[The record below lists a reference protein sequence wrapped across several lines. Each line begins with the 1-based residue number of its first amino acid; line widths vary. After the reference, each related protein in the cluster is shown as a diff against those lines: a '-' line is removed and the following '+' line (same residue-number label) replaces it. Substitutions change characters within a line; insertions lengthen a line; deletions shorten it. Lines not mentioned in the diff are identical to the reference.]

1 MYGWKE
7 QTIILGGVV
16 MIKIKVLKE
25 FYLYYFAI
33 LTTYD
38 LKMNNDSNNN
48 TLIGLEKF
56 QLLNRDYET
65 VLKYTYVEDNK
76 FDQTIKK
83 LLKEINQRL
92 ERGNHISI
100 VRNTIY
106 SDFPSDIDYIL
117 NEYKQVF
124 NITVTSLSDLVI
136 FQKAIYKFLDIFD
149 TYLKN
154 IIALDEVNGITNTVL
169 KNLNDNTLKNI
180 TKITEKY
187 VKSVRDYLAKMDT
200 ININK
205 TILKYDTLM
214 DITSSNNF
222 TFNRTVIPTG
232 FKLIDDVIGGGLQS
246 GRVYLI
252 GGKTGLGKSS
262 FLIQL
267 TRNLLEQDK
276 KVLIFTLENSVE
288 ETIERIYANIS
299 DTPLNKLMDYKDLVM
314 ERVQKFF
321 NEHKNAL
328 VEVIFYPAETLT
340 VEQITERIRLSNE
353 RYDVIFVDYLDLLRL
368 QSSQKM
374 EERIRLMKL
383 VRHLKRLAQ
392 ETNSIVVTP
401 SQVQRSVY
409 RSKIVEV
416 DNISESFGKIMEADG
431 VFIIEATT
439 TEVAQDGKLRINI
452 GKMRHGKSGIR
463 IEMKVDFSKM
473 KFEEVRYI
481 TQDEIFDDDEDD
493 EKERPSSRRKSKQ
506 QSNDDGFDI
515 IDF

>member
-1 MYGWKE
+1 M
-7 QTIILGGVV
+7 
-16 MIKIKVLKE
+16 KVLKE

-38 LKMNNDSNNN
+38 LKVDDNSNN
-48 TLIGLEKF
+48 TLISLEKF
-56 QLLNRDYET
+56 QILNRDYEMI
-65 VLKYTYVEDNK
+65 LKYTYVDDNK

-83 LLKEINQRL
+83 LLREVNQRL
-92 ERGNHISI
+92 EKGNHISI

-106 SDFPSDIDYIL
+106 SDFSSDVDYIL
-117 NEYKQVF
+117 TEYKQVF
-124 NITVTSLSDLVI
+124 NITVTSLSDLVV
-136 FQKAIYKFLDIFD
+136 FQKTIYKFLDIFD

-154 IIALDEVNGITNTVL
+154 IIALNEVNGITNTVL
-169 KNLNDNTLKNI
+169 KNLNDTTLKNI

-187 VKSVRDYLAKMDT
+187 NKSVRDYLSKMDT
-200 ININK
+200 INVNK
-205 TILKYDTLM
+205 TILRHDTIM
-214 DITSSNNF
+214 DITTNHNF
-222 TFNRTVIPTG
+222 SFNRTIIPTG
-232 FKLIDDVIGGGLQS
+232 FKLIDETIGGGLQS

-267 TRNLLEQDK
+267 TRNFLEQNK
-276 KVLIFTLENSVE
+276 RVLIFTLENSVE
-288 ETIERIYANIS
+288 ETVERIYANIS
-299 DTPLNKLMDYKDLVM
+299 DTPLNKLMEYKDLVM
-314 ERVQKFF
+314 ERVQNFF
-321 NEHKNAL
+321 NQHKNAM

-340 VEQITERIRLSNE
+340 VEQITERVRLSNVK
-353 RYDVIFVDYLDLLRL
+353 YDVILVDYLDLLRL
-368 QSSQKM
+368 QSSQTQKL

-392 ETNSIVVTP
+392 ETNTIVITP
-401 SQVQRSVY
+401 SQVQRGVY

-463 IEMKVDFSKM
+463 IEMNVDFSKM
-473 KFEEVRYI
+473 KFEEVRYVSP
-481 TQDEIFDDDEDD
+481 DEITDDED
-493 EKERPSSRRKSKQ
+493 EKPSSSRGRKSKR
-506 QSNDDGFDI
+506 QSFDDEDVDI

>member
-1 MYGWKE
+1 
-7 QTIILGGVV
+7 

-38 LKMNNDSNNN
+38 LKINNNNNNLNNLTNDNN

-76 FDQTIKK
+76 FDQIIKR
-83 LLKEINQRL
+83 LIKEINQRL
-92 ERGNHISI
+92 EKGNHISI

-106 SDFPSDIDYIL
+106 SDFPTDIDYIL
-117 NEYKQVF
+117 SEYKQVF
-124 NITVTSLSDLVI
+124 NITITSLSDLVI
-136 FQKAIYKFLDIFD
+136 FQKVIYKFLDIFD
-149 TYLKN
+149 TYIKN

-187 VKSVRDYLAKMDT
+187 NKSVRDYLSKMET

-214 DITSSNNF
+214 DITKNNNF
-222 TFNRTVIPTG
+222 SFNRTVVPTG
-232 FKLIDDVIGGGLQS
+232 FKLIDNVIGGGLQS

-267 TRNLLEQDK
+267 TCNLLEQDK

-299 DTPLNKLMDYKDLVM
+299 DTPLNKLIEYKDLVM
-314 ERVQKFF
+314 ERVQEFF
-321 NEHKNAL
+321 NKHKNAL

-340 VEQITERIRLSNE
+340 VEQIAERIRLSNDK
-353 RYDVIFVDYLDLLRL
+353 YDVIFIDYLDLLRL
-368 QSSQKM
+368 QSSQKV

-401 SQVQRSVY
+401 SQVQRGVY
-409 RSKIVEV
+409 RSRIVEV
-416 DNISESFGKIMEADG
+416 DNIAESFGKIMEADG

-473 KFEEVRYI
+473 KFEEVRYV
-481 TQDEIFDDDEDD
+481 THDEILDDEDD
-493 EKERPSSRRKSKQ
+493 EKEKPTTRRKSKQ
-506 QSNDDGFDI
+506 QQLNDDEGFDI

>member
-1 MYGWKE
+1 
-7 QTIILGGVV
+7 
-16 MIKIKVLKE
+16 
-25 FYLYYFAI
+25 
-33 LTTYD
+33 
-38 LKMNNDSNNN
+38 
-48 TLIGLEKF
+48 
-56 QLLNRDYET
+56 
-65 VLKYTYVEDNK
+65 
-76 FDQTIKK
+76 
-83 LLKEINQRL
+83 
-92 ERGNHISI
+92 
-100 VRNTIY
+100 
-106 SDFPSDIDYIL
+106 
-117 NEYKQVF
+117 
-124 NITVTSLSDLVI
+124 
-136 FQKAIYKFLDIFD
+136 
-149 TYLKN
+149 
-154 IIALDEVNGITNTVL
+154 LDEVNGITNTVL

-187 VKSVRDYLAKMDT
+187 NKSVRDYLAKMDT

-205 TILKYDTLM
+205 TVLKYDTLM

-314 ERVQKFF
+314 ERVQQFF
-321 NEHKNAL
+321 NQHKNAL

-401 SQVQRSVY
+401 SQVQRGVY

-439 TEVAQDGKLRINI
+439 TEVAQEGKLRINI

-506 QSNDDGFDI
+506 QSNDENFDI